1 MFAFGSLMFSA
12 FLAFGQFGGALFL
25 GVAACF
31 LTTAIIL
38 PGILGL
44 IEKKQRV
51 QEMSKLH
58 NFGAPWCQ
66 RHQVYPQRH

>member
-12 FLAFGQFGGALFL
+12 FPAFEQFGGALFL

-44 IEKKQRV
+44 IERKTK
-51 QEMSKLH
+51 S
-58 NFGAPWCQ
+58 
-66 RHQVYPQRH
+66 